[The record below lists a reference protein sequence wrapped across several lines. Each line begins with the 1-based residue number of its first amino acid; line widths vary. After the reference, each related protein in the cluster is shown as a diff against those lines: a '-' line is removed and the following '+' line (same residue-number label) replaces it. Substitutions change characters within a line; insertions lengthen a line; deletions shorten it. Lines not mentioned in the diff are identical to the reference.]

1 MMKPLGGCV
10 FGKKDALGKMVLS
23 RFFVTCKDSIPSFYG
38 VLVRSDR
45 AVLVFADVKV
55 VNPGSPSLDAAEGEL
70 YIDRV
75 HVAYLQKVP
84 SAAQ

>member
-1 MMKPLGGCV
+1 MGGHV
-10 FGKKDALGKMVLS
+10 IGKKDALGKMVLS

-38 VLVRSDR
+38 VLIRSDA
-45 AVLVFADVKV
+45 AVLVFGDVKV
-55 VNPGSPSLDAAEGEL
+55 VNPGSPGLDPAAGEL

>member
-1 MMKPLGGCV
+1 M
-10 FGKKDALGKMVLS
+10 FGKDALGKMVLS
-23 RFFVTCKDSIPSFYG
+23 RFFVTCMDSIPSFYG
-38 VLVRSDR
+38 VLVRSDA

-55 VNPGSPSLDAAEGEL
+55 LNPSSPTLEAANGEL

-75 HVAYLQKVP
+75 KVAYLQKVP

>member
-1 MMKPLGGCV
+1 M
-10 FGKKDALGKMVLS
+10 FAKKDALGKMTLS
-23 RFFVTCKDSIPSFYG
+23 RFFVTCKDPIPAFYG
-38 VLVRSDR
+38 ILIKADA

-55 VNPGSPSLDAAEGEL
+55 MNPASPTLDAANGEL
-70 YIDRV
+70 YIDRA